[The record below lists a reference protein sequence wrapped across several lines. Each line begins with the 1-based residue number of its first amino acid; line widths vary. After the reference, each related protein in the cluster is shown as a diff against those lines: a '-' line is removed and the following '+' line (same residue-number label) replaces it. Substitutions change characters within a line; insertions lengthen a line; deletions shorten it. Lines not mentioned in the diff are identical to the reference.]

1 MDIKQE
7 TLMLSNKHQVELSG
21 AQKLD

>member
-1 MDIKQE
+1 
-7 TLMLSNKHQVELSG
+7 MLSNKHQVELSG